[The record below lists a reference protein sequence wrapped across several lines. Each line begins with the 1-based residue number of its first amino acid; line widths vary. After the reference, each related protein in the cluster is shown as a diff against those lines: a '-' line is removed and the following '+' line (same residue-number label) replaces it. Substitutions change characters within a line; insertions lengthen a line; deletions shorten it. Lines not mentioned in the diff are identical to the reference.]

1 MRMHGRSTHPGPTNT
16 TEPGPVKGPP
26 QPPARR
32 AVSPGER
39 TTSPGATTTT
49 VATLPHRPLGCAVVH
64 LGRVGAR
71 VARDHPGG
79 SPEIVAIGRRSR
91 ARMPVAYLARVL
103 EAVGDRAPVVIAG
116 LADERAALEEEI
128 VRRGRDP
135 ERFIEDPLVD
145 SADEALRGRLRELH
159 SHPG

>member
-1 MRMHGRSTHPGPTNT
+1 MHGRSTHPGPPNLAA
-16 TEPGPVKGPP
+16 PGLVEHPP

-64 LGRVGAR
+64 LGRVNAR
-71 VARDHPGG
+71 VARDRPGDR
-79 SPEIVAIGRRSR
+79 PEIVVIARRSR
-91 ARMPVAYLARVL
+91 ARIPEAYLTRVL
-103 EAVGDRAPVVIAG
+103 NAVGDRAPVVIAG
-116 LADERAALEEEI
+116 LADERTALEDEI
-128 VRRGRDP
+128 VRRGHDP
-135 ERFIEDPLVD
+135 QRFVDDALVN
-145 SADEALRGRLRELH
+145 SADEALRGRLRDLH

>member
-1 MRMHGRSTHPGPTNT
+1 MHGRSTHLGPPDLG
-16 TEPGPVKGPP
+16 EPGALTRPR
-26 QPPARR
+26 QATTRR

-64 LGRVGAR
+64 LGRAVAR
-71 VARDHPGG
+71 VARDRPGG
-79 SPEIVAIGRRSR
+79 SPDMVVIARRSR
-91 ARMPVAYLARVL
+91 ARIPASYLARVL
-103 EAVGDRAPVVIAG
+103 DAVGDRAPVVIAG
-116 LADERAALEEEI
+116 LTDERMALAEEI
-128 VRRGRDP
+128 ARRGQDP
-135 ERFIEDPLVD
+135 ERFIEDPIVG